1 MEIKKLTLYAQE
13 PTELMTGEGTYV
25 QVFGSTVRVGTS
37 QDASE
42 YVGAEL
48 LGKFALG
55 EGQVLYGAAGSA
67 NYVKDG
73 VDVIL
78 VKHDEKP

>member
-1 MEIKKLTLYAQE
+1 MEIKKLTLYAQQ

-25 QVFGSTVRVGTS
+25 QVFGAVKLGTS
-37 QDASE
+37 QDVSE
-42 YVGAEL
+42 YVGADS

-67 NYVKDG
+67 SYIKDG
-73 VDVIL
+73 ADVIV